1 MSLLFCRLLQ
11 EAKFYKMRKTTR
23 YSRQIAL
30 SEIGESGQLKLQ
42 NARVL
47 VIGAGGLGCPVL
59 QNLAAAG
66 VGTIGIVD
74 GDVVDE
80 TNLHRQLLYTLKD
93 CGKSKVEVAKKAILE
108 LNPEIKVNVF
118 TEFFTNENAFEIVQ
132 DYEIIVDCTDT
143 LAIRYLINDVAVVKK
158 IPVVYASIYK
168 FEGQVSVFNYKNG
181 PSYRCLFPEQEG
193 LNVVSNCVESGVLGV
208 LPNTLGALQ
217 ATEVLKIILEI
228 GTVLTGKV
236 LIYHGLHFQTQVIDF
251 AKNPKAIETAFKKF
265 YSYKNKKAVPDI
277 QNLNIFS
284 EEKGYINGSQLFNSK
299 KTNENLSPEAFLAKC
314 NQSGIVIIDVR
325 ESKEIPEF
333 KGQNVIQISLSE
345 LEEYSKKLDKNQEIV
360 LFCQTG
366 QRSQA
371 ALNYLK
377 KSGFVGVFHLVKGIE
392 SLKNQ
397 LQ

>member
-1 MSLLFCRLLQ
+1 M
-11 EAKFYKMRKTTR
+11 TR
-23 YSRQIAL
+23 YSRQIVL
-30 SEIGESGQLKLQ
+30 QEIGEAGQLKLQ

-93 CGKSKVEVAKKAILE
+93 CGKSKVEVAKKVILE
-108 LNPEIKVNVF
+108 LNPEIKVNVYRD
-118 TEFFTNENAFEIVQ
+118 FFGTQNAFEIVS
-132 DYEIIVDCTDT
+132 DYQIIVDCTDT

-168 FEGQVSVFNYKNG
+168 FQGQVSVFNYKNG

-193 LNVVSNCVESGVLGV
+193 LNTVPSCVESGVLGV
-208 LPNTLGALQ
+208 LPNTLGTLQ

-228 GTVLTGKV
+228 GTVLSGKL
-236 LIYHGLHFQTQVIDF
+236 LIYDALHFQTQTIDF
-251 AKNPKAIETAFKKF
+251 ARNPKAIE
-265 YSYKNKKAVPDI
+265 
-277 QNLNIFS
+277 
-284 EEKGYINGSQLFNSK
+284 KGFINGSQLLNRK
-299 KTNENLSPEAFLAKC
+299 KTNESLSPEAFLEKC
-314 NQSGIVIIDVR
+314 QQLEIIVIDFR
-325 ESKEIPEF
+325 ELDEKPEF
-333 KGQNVIQISLSE
+333 KGTNVIQIPLSR

-366 QRSQA
+366 QRSQT

-377 KSGFVGVFHLVKGIE
+377 KSGFVGVFHLGRGIE

-397 LQ
+397 IE

>member
-1 MSLLFCRLLQ
+1 MIN
-11 EAKFYKMRKTTR
+11 KTR

-30 SEIGESGQLKLQ
+30 QEIGEEGQLKLQ
-42 NARVL
+42 NASVL

-93 CGKSKVEVAKKAILE
+93 CGKSKAEVAKKAILE
-108 LNPEIKVNVF
+108 LNPELQVSVF
-118 TEFFTNENAFEIVQ
+118 AEFFSVQNAFEIVS
-132 DYEIIVDCTDT
+132 DYQIIVDCTDT
-143 LAIRYLINDVAVVKK
+143 LAVRYLINDVALVKK

-181 PSYRCLFPEQEG
+181 PSYRCLFPEQEN
-193 LNVVSNCVESGVLGV
+193 LKAVPNCVESGVLGV
-208 LPNTLGALQ
+208 LPNTLGTLQ

-228 GTVLTGKV
+228 GAVLSGKL
-236 LIYHGLHFQTQVIDF
+236 LIYDALHFQTQIIDF
-251 AKNPKAIETAFKKF
+251 TRNPKAIE
-265 YSYKNKKAVPDI
+265 
-277 QNLNIFS
+277 
-284 EEKGYINGSQLFNSK
+284 KGLINGSQLLNSK
-299 KTNENLSPEAFLAKC
+299 KTNESLTPEAFLEKC
-314 NQSGIVIIDVR
+314 NQLEIVVIDVR
-325 ESKEIPEF
+325 ELAEMPEF
-333 KGQNVIQISLSE
+333 KGKNVIQIPLNK
-345 LEEYSKKLDKNQEIV
+345 LEEHSKKLDKNQEIV

-377 KSGFVGVFHLVKGIE
+377 KSGFVGIFHLEKGIE
-392 SLKNQ
+392 SLKKQ
-397 LQ
+397 LQFK

>member
-1 MSLLFCRLLQ
+1 M
-11 EAKFYKMRKTTR
+11 TR
-23 YSRQIAL
+23 YSRQITL
-30 SEIGESGQLKLQ
+30 PEIGEEGQLKLQ

-93 CGKSKVEVAKKAILE
+93 CGKSKVEVAKKVILE
-108 LNPEIKVNVF
+108 LNPEIKVNVYRD
-118 TEFFTNENAFEIVQ
+118 FFGTQNAFEIVS
-132 DYEIIVDCTDT
+132 DYQIIVDCTDT

-168 FEGQVSVFNYKNG
+168 FQGQVSVFNYKNG

-193 LNVVSNCVESGVLGV
+193 LNTVPSCVESGVLGV
-208 LPNTLGALQ
+208 LPNTLGTLQ

-228 GTVLTGKV
+228 GTVLSGKL
-236 LIYHGLHFQTQVIDF
+236 LIYDALHFQTQIIDF
-251 AKNPKAIETAFKKF
+251 AKNPKAIE
-265 YSYKNKKAVPDI
+265 
-277 QNLNIFS
+277 
-284 EEKGYINGSQLFNSK
+284 KGFIIGSQLLNSK
-299 KTNENLSPEAFLAKC
+299 KTKENLSPEAFLEKC
-314 NQSGIVIIDVR
+314 QQLEIIVIDVR
-325 ESKEIPEF
+325 ELDEKPEF
-333 KGQNVIQISLSE
+333 KGTNVIQIPLSR

-366 QRSQA
+366 QRSQT

-377 KSGFVGVFHLVKGIE
+377 KSGFVGVFHLGRGIE

-397 LQ
+397 IE

>member
-1 MSLLFCRLLQ
+1 M
-11 EAKFYKMRKTTR
+11 R
-23 YSRQIAL
+23 YSRQMIL
-30 SEIGESGQLKLQ
+30 PEIGETGQQKLQ
-42 NARVL
+42 DARVL

-93 CGKSKVEVAKKAILE
+93 CGNSKAGIAKRAILE
-108 LNPEIKVNVF
+108 LNPEINVTAF
-118 TEFFTNENAFEIVQ
+118 SGFFTAKNAKRIINEYQ
-132 DYEIIVDCTDT
+132 IIVDCTD
-143 LAIRYLINDVAVVKK
+143 AIPVRYLINDVSAAKR
-158 IPVVYASIYK
+158 IPMVYASIHK

-193 LNVVSNCVESGVLGV
+193 LNTIPNCVESGVLGI
-208 LPNTLGALQ
+208 LPNTLGTFQ

-228 GTVLTGKV
+228 GTVLSGKL
-236 LIYHGLHFQTQVIDF
+236 LIYDALHFQTQTINF
-251 AKNPKAIETAFKKF
+251 SKNPKMI
-265 YSYKNKKAVPDI
+265 
-277 QNLNIFS
+277 
-284 EEKGYINGSQLFNSK
+284 EKGIINGTQVLNSK
-299 KTNENLSPEAFLAKC
+299 KTETDLSPESFFEKC

-325 ESKEIPEF
+325 ELEETPDF
-333 KGQNVIQISLSE
+333 KGMNVVRIPLGA

-366 QRSQA
+366 QRSQM
-371 ALNYLK
+371 ALNYLI
-377 KSGFVGVFHLVKGIE
+377 KSGFVGVFHLGKGIE

-397 LQ
+397 IQ

>member
-1 MSLLFCRLLQ
+1 MNN
-11 EAKFYKMRKTTR
+11 KR

-30 SEIGESGQLKLQ
+30 AEIGESGQLKLQ

-74 GDVVDE
+74 GDLVDE
-80 TNLHRQLLYTLKD
+80 TNLHRQLLFTLKD
-93 CGKSKVEVAKKAILE
+93 CGKSKVEVAKSAILE
-108 LNPEIKVNVF
+108 LNPDIKVNVYP
-118 TEFFTNENAFEIVQ
+118 EFFSTQNASEIVQ
-132 DYEIIVDCTDT
+132 DYQIMVDCTDT
-143 LAIRYLINDVAVVKK
+143 LAVRYLMNDIAVVKK

-193 LNVVSNCVESGVLGV
+193 LNAAPNCAESGVLGV
-208 LPNTLGALQ
+208 LPNTLGTFQ

-228 GTVLTGKV
+228 GEVLSGKL
-236 LIYHGLHFQTQVIDF
+236 LIYDALHFQTQIIDF
-251 AKNPKAIETAFKKF
+251 AKNPKAIE
-265 YSYKNKKAVPDI
+265 
-277 QNLNIFS
+277 
-284 EEKGYINGSQLFNSK
+284 KGFINGTQLLNSK
-299 KTNENLSPEAFLAKC
+299 KTKENLSPEAFLEKC
-314 NQSGIVIIDVR
+314 NQLGIVVIDVR
-325 ESKEIPEF
+325 ESEEMPEF
-333 KGQNVIQISLSE
+333 KGKNVIQIPLSE
-345 LEEYSKKLDKNQEIV
+345 LEEFSKKLNKNQEIV

-377 KSGFVGVFHLVKGIE
+377 KSGFVGVFHLGKGIE

>member
-1 MSLLFCRLLQ
+1 MMNT
-11 EAKFYKMRKTTR
+11 KR

-30 SEIGESGQLKLQ
+30 AEIGESGQLKLQ
-42 NARVL
+42 NASVL

-66 VGTIGIVD
+66 IGTIGIVD

-93 CGKSKVEVAKKAILE
+93 CGNSKAEKAKKAILE
-108 LNPEIKVNVF
+108 LNPDIKVNVYP
-118 TEFFTNENAFEIVQ
+118 EFFSAQNAFEIVS
-132 DYEIIVDCTDT
+132 DYQIVVDCTDT
-143 LAIRYLINDVAVVKK
+143 LAVRYLINDVAVVKK

-181 PSYRCLFPEQEG
+181 PSYRCLFPEQES
-193 LNVVSNCVESGVLGV
+193 LNAVPNCVESGVLGV
-208 LPNTLGALQ
+208 LPNALGIFQ
-217 ATEVLKIILEI
+217 ATEVFKIILEI
-228 GTVLTGKV
+228 GTVLSGKL
-236 LIYHGLHFQTQVIDF
+236 LIYDALHFQTQIIDF
-251 AKNPKAIETAFKKF
+251 VRNPKA
-265 YSYKNKKAVPDI
+265 V
-277 QNLNIFS
+277 
-284 EEKGYINGSQLFNSK
+284 EKGFINGSQLLNSK
-299 KTNENLSPEAFLAKC
+299 KTNESLSPESFLEKC
-314 NQSGIVIIDVR
+314 NQRGIVVIDVR
-325 ESKEIPEF
+325 ELNESPEF
-333 KGQNVIQISLSE
+333 KGENVIQIPLNE

-366 QRSQA
+366 QRSQS

-377 KSGFVGVFHLVKGIE
+377 KSGFVGVFHLGKGIE

>member
-1 MSLLFCRLLQ
+1 MIN
-11 EAKFYKMRKTTR
+11 KTR

-30 SEIGESGQLKLQ
+30 AEIGESGQLKLQ

-93 CGKSKVEVAKKAILE
+93 CGNSKAETAKKAILE
-108 LNPEIKVNVF
+108 LNPDIKVNVF
-118 TEFFTNENAFEIVQ
+118 AEFFSAQNASEIVQ
-132 DYEIIVDCTDT
+132 DYQIIVDCTDT
-143 LAIRYLINDVAVVKK
+143 LAVRYLINDVAVAKR

-181 PSYRCLFPEQEG
+181 PSYRCLFPEQES
-193 LNVVSNCVESGVLGV
+193 LNGVPNCVESGVLGV
-208 LPNTLGALQ
+208 LPNTLGTFQ
-217 ATEVLKIILEI
+217 AAEVLKIILEI
-228 GTVLTGKV
+228 GTVLSGKL
-236 LIYHGLHFQTQVIDF
+236 LIYDALHFQTQIIDF
-251 AKNPKAIETAFKKF
+251 AKNPKA
-265 YSYKNKKAVPDI
+265 V
-277 QNLNIFS
+277 
-284 EEKGYINGSQLFNSK
+284 EKGFINGSQLLNSK
-299 KTNENLSPEAFLAKC
+299 KTNESLSPEAFLEKC
-314 NQSGIVIIDVR
+314 NQLGIVVIDVR
-325 ESKEIPEF
+325 ELEEIPEF
-333 KGQNVIQISLSE
+333 KGTNVIQIPLSE
-345 LEEYSKKLDKNQEIV
+345 LEDYSKKLDKNQEIV

-377 KSGFVGVFHLVKGIE
+377 KSGFIGVFHLGKGIE

>member
-1 MSLLFCRLLQ
+1 MIN
-11 EAKFYKMRKTTR
+11 KTR

-30 SEIGESGQLKLQ
+30 TEIGESGQLKLQ

-74 GDVVDE
+74 GDVVEE
-80 TNLHRQLLYTLKD
+80 TNLHRQFLYSLKD

-108 LNPEIKVNVF
+108 LNPEIKVNVY
-118 TEFFTNENAFEIVQ
+118 TEFFSAQNAFEIVS
-132 DYEIIVDCTDT
+132 DYQIIVDCTDT
-143 LAIRYLINDVAVVKK
+143 LAVRYLINDVAVVKK

-168 FEGQVSVFNYKNG
+168 FEGQVSVFNFKNG
-181 PSYRCLFPEQEG
+181 PSYRCLFPEQES
-193 LNVVSNCVESGVLGV
+193 LNSAPSCVESGVLGV
-208 LPNTLGALQ
+208 LPNTLGTLQ

-228 GTVLTGKV
+228 GTVLSGKL
-236 LIYHGLHFQTQVIDF
+236 LIYDALHFQTQTIDF
-251 AKNPKAIETAFKKF
+251 ARNPKAIE
-265 YSYKNKKAVPDI
+265 
-277 QNLNIFS
+277 
-284 EEKGYINGSQLFNSK
+284 KGFINGSRLLNSK
-299 KTNENLSPEAFLAKC
+299 KTNESLTPESFLEKC
-314 NQSGIVIIDVR
+314 NQLGIVVIDVR
-325 ESKEIPEF
+325 ELEEMPEF
-333 KGQNVIQISLSE
+333 KGINVIQIPLSR

-360 LFCQTG
+360 VFCQTG
-366 QRSQA
+366 QRSQT

-377 KSGFVGVFHLVKGIE
+377 KSGFVGVFHLGRGIE

>member
-1 MSLLFCRLLQ
+1 M
-11 EAKFYKMRKTTR
+11 KDNKR

-30 SEIGESGQLKLQ
+30 AEIGESGQIKLQ
-42 NARVL
+42 NASVL

-93 CGKSKVEVAKKAILE
+93 CGNSKVEVAKKAILE
-108 LNPEIKVNVF
+108 LNPEIKVKLF
-118 TEFFTNENAFEIVQ
+118 SEFFNTQNAFEIVS
-132 DYEIIVDCTDT
+132 DYQIIVDCTDT
-143 LAIRYLINDVAVVKK
+143 LAVRYLINDVAVVKK

-181 PSYRCLFPEQEG
+181 PSYRCLFPEQES
-193 LNVVSNCVESGVLGV
+193 LNAVPNCVESGVLGV
-208 LPNTLGALQ
+208 LPNTLGVFQ

-228 GTVLTGKV
+228 GTVLSGKL
-236 LIYHGLHFQTQVIDF
+236 LIYDALHFQTQIIDF
-251 AKNPKAIETAFKKF
+251 SRNPKVI
-265 YSYKNKKAVPDI
+265 
-277 QNLNIFS
+277 
-284 EEKGYINGSQLFNSK
+284 EKGFINGSRLLNST
-299 KTNENLSPEAFLAKC
+299 KTNESLSSEAFLEKC
-314 NQSGIVIIDVR
+314 NQLGIVIIDVR
-325 ESKEIPEF
+325 ELEEMPEF
-333 KGQNVIQISLSE
+333 KGQNVIQIPLGE

-366 QRSQA
+366 QRSQT

-377 KSGFVGVFHLVKGIE
+377 KSGFVGVFHLGKGIE

>member
-1 MSLLFCRLLQ
+1 M
-11 EAKFYKMRKTTR
+11 R

-30 SEIGESGQLKLQ
+30 EEIGESGQLKLQ

-66 VGTIGIVD
+66 VGTLGIVD

-93 CGKSKVEVAKKAILE
+93 CGNSKAETAKKAILE
-108 LNPEIKVNVF
+108 LNPGLKVNVF
-118 TEFFTNENAFEIVQ
+118 SEFFNAQNASEIVQ
-132 DYEIIVDCTDT
+132 DYQIIVDCTDT
-143 LAIRYLINDVAVVKK
+143 LAVRYLINDVAVAKR

-193 LNVVSNCVESGVLGV
+193 LDAVPNCVESGVLGV
-208 LPNTLGALQ
+208 LPNTLGTFQ

-228 GTVLTGKV
+228 GTVLSGKL
-236 LIYHGLHFQTQVIDF
+236 LIYDALHFQTQIIDF
-251 AKNPKAIETAFKKF
+251 TRNPKAIE
-265 YSYKNKKAVPDI
+265 
-277 QNLNIFS
+277 
-284 EEKGYINGSQLFNSK
+284 KGFINGSQLLNSK
-299 KTNENLSPEAFLAKC
+299 KTNENLSPEAFLEKC
-314 NQSGIVIIDVR
+314 NQLGIVVIDVR
-325 ESKEIPEF
+325 ELEETPEF
-333 KGQNVIQISLSE
+333 KGKNVIQIPLSE

-371 ALNYLK
+371 ALNYLVNA
-377 KSGFVGVFHLVKGIE
+377 GFVGVFHLGKGIE

-397 LQ
+397 IQ